1 MHLTCNKDSGELVF
15 ALLLPTMNYQ
25 STFFLLACFCSS
37 LVFQAQNLQTIESI
51 EYDPIQGR
59 FLVSNSNS
67 VVHVDGDG
75 NGVSTLPSPLAA
87 AYGMEIFN
95 NHLFAIH
102 SNRVKVF
109 DLATS
114 TLVQNVNITGAGFL
128 NGMASDGVAR
138 VWVTDFSTKKIHQI
152 DFTDLANPVTTL
164 LSNNTT
170 TTPNGIVYDEA
181 NNRLVFVAWGSNA
194 PIKAL
199 DLTDNTITTLT
210 TTTLGNCDGIDKDGL
225 GNYFVASWS
234 PNRITKYSPD
244 FSVSEII
251 TVAGGLSSAADIC
264 YANEIDT
271 LAIPNSGNTTV
282 VYVGFDN
289 TPNHINTFI
298 NHAGF
303 NTATFSDHW
312 EISNYGDDQ
321 KNIHYLLLDSQG
333 KVIISD
339 NWLLENTTNRLIVP
353 NQSLPTGTYF
363 LVLTGD
369 KLPAIKLS
377 KM

>member
-25 STFFLLACFCSS
+25 STFFLLACICSS

-87 AYGMEIFN
+87 AYGMEIFD

-109 DLATS
+109 DLATN

-199 DLTDNTITTLT
+199 DLTDNTITTLV

-289 TPNHINTFI
+289 TPNSLNFLTTGSDFM
-298 NHAGF
+298 
-303 NTATFSDHW
+303 TATFNDRW
-312 EISNYGDDQ
+312 EISKFSEAQ
-321 KNIHYLLLDSQG
+321 KNIDYLLLDSQG
-333 KVIISD
+333 KVIVSEKR
-339 NWLLENTTNRLIVP
+339 LFENTTNRLIIP
-353 NQSLPTGTYF
+353 NNALPSGTYF
-363 LVLTGD
+363 LAFPNSKT
-369 KLPAIKLS
+369 KAIKLS
-377 KM
+377 KI

>member
-1 MHLTCNKDSGELVF
+1 
-15 ALLLPTMNYQ
+15 
-25 STFFLLACFCSS
+25 
-37 LVFQAQNLQTIESI
+37 
-51 EYDPIQGR
+51 
-59 FLVSNSNS
+59 
-67 VVHVDGDG
+67 VHVDGDG

-87 AYGMEIFN
+87 AYGMEIFD

-109 DLATS
+109 DLATNA
-114 TLVQNVNITGAGFL
+114 LVQNVNITGAGFL

-199 DLTDNTITTLT
+199 DLTDNTITTLA

-289 TPNHINTFI
+289 TPNNIINQGLNSDFSV
-298 NHAGF
+298 
-303 NTATFSDHW
+303 ATFNDRW
-312 EISNYGDDQ
+312 EIAHFSAAQ
-321 KNIHYLLLDSQG
+321 KNINCLLLDNQG
-333 KVIISD
+333 KVIVSEK
-339 NWLLENTTNRLIVP
+339 WLLENATNRLIIP
-353 NQSLPTGTYF
+353 NNTLPAGTYF
-363 LVLTGD
+363 LTFPD
-369 KLPAIKLS
+369 SKTKAIKLS
-377 KM
+377 KI

>member
-1 MHLTCNKDSGELVF
+1 
-15 ALLLPTMNYQ
+15 MNYQ
-25 STFFLLACFCSS
+25 STFFLIACVCSS
-37 LVFQAQNLQTIESI
+37 LLIKAQNLQTIESI

-67 VVHVDGDG
+67 VVHVDGNGD
-75 NGVSTLPSPLAA
+75 GVSTLPSPIAA

-102 SNRVKVF
+102 SNSVKVF
-109 DLATS
+109 NLTNNN
-114 TLVQNVNITGAGFL
+114 LVQHVTITGAGFL
-128 NGMASDGVAR
+128 NGMASDGIAR
-138 VWVTDFSTKKIHQI
+138 VWVTDFSAKKIHQI
-152 DFTDLANPVTTL
+152 DFSDMANPITTL

-194 PIKAL
+194 PIKSL
-199 DLTDNTITTLT
+199 SLSDNTITTLT
-210 TTTLGNCDGIDKDGL
+210 STSLGNCDGIDKDSQ

-244 FSVSEII
+244 FTVSQII

-289 TPNHINTFI
+289 TPNSVNNVGLNSDFSVSS
-298 NHAGF
+298 F
-303 NTATFSDHW
+303 NDRWEVAHFSAH
-312 EISNYGDDQ
+312 Q
-321 KNIHYLLLDSQG
+321 KNIDYLLLDSQG
-333 KVIISD
+333 KVIFSEK
-339 NWLLENTTNRLIVP
+339 WLLENTTNRLVIP
-353 NQSLPTGTYF
+353 NPSLSKGHYF
-363 LVLTGD
+363 LAFPNSNY
-369 KLPAIKLS
+369 KAIKLS